1 MVNGTARLV
10 VDLGNSSTRV
20 KTYFGKTPKGSPR
33 NRLSYLDNRYGKIPE
48 EKLGNYLGSD
58 VYTEENSRIFKHND
72 IIYCNGS
79 VCNTEFGATT
89 IRPTALEKKYES
101 LVTKLTLINA
111 LCRGYED
118 IANFTNSDIESID
131 VDWELILLL
140 PPDDIDAGASKLV
153 ELAKSITTID
163 FMMPELQKNVNIVS
177 GTVYPEGFCALI
189 GVLFESKGVIR
200 PEYAYLVEEDT
211 KTLICDIG
219 AGTTDFMLAE
229 GANVISSTRF
239 TKEIGGNNVHQRV
252 RRLLKDEGVVLNDR
266 IVRKGT
272 ETGTVKSGAKVYD
285 ITPQINRAKSEVSNQ
300 LVDAV
305 QEFFE
310 DNMLPVQSI
319 NNLLICGGG
328 AESSD
333 NPDIEPIANY
343 IKEYMLRLSPNI
355 HLVELPNIVING
367 EESKASPRLLNI
379 IGAGI
384 LAE

>member
-1 MVNGTARLV
+1 MVNGTATLV

-20 KTYFGKTPKGSPR
+20 KTYFGKTSKGTPR
-33 NRLSYLDNRYGKIPE
+33 NRLSFLDNRYGVIPE
-48 EKLGNYLGSD
+48 DKLGNYLGSD
-58 VYTEENSRIFKHND
+58 VYTEENSRIFRHDD
-72 IIYCNGS
+72 ILYCNGNI
-79 VCNTEFGATT
+79 CNTEFSATA
-89 IRPTALEKKYES
+89 IRPTALEKKYSS
-101 LVTKLTLINA
+101 LVTKLTIINA

-118 IANFTNSDIESID
+118 IAEFTNSDIESVN
-131 VDWELILLL
+131 VDWELVLLL
-140 PPDDIDAGASKLV
+140 PPDDIDAGAGKLV
-153 ELAKSITTID
+153 ELAKSITSID
-163 FMMPELQKNVNIVS
+163 FVMPELKKEINIVG

-189 GVLFESKGVIR
+189 GILFESKGVVR
-200 PEYAYLVEEDT
+200 PDYAYLVEEDT
-211 KTLICDIG
+211 TTLICDIG

-229 GANVISSTRF
+229 GANVITSTRF

-272 ETGTVKSGAKVYD
+272 ETGFVKSGAKTYD
-285 ITPQINRAKSEVSNQ
+285 ITAQINRAKSEVSNQ

-333 NPDIEPIANY
+333 NEDIKPIADY
-343 IKEYMLRLSPNI
+343 IEEYMLRLSPDI
-355 HLVELPNIVING
+355 HLVELPNVVING
-367 EESKASPRLLNI
+367 EEEKASPRLLNI

>member
-20 KTYFGKTPKGSPR
+20 KTYFGKTAKGTPR
-33 NRLSYLDNRYGKIPE
+33 CKLSFLDNRYGIIPE
-48 EKLGNYLGSD
+48 EKLGNYLDSD
-58 VYTEENSRIFKHND
+58 VYTEENSRIFKLND
-72 IIYCNGS
+72 IIYCNGT
-79 VCNTEFGATT
+79 VCNTEFSATA

-101 LVTKLTLINA
+101 LVTKLTIINA
-111 LCRGYED
+111 LSRGYED
-118 IANFTNSDIESID
+118 IAEFTNSDIDAID
-131 VDWELILLL
+131 VEWELILLL

-153 ELAKSITTID
+153 ELAKSIDSIE
-163 FMMPELQKNVNIVS
+163 FLMPGFEKKVNITS

-189 GVLFESKGVIR
+189 GVLFENKGVLR
-200 PEYAYLVEEDT
+200 PEYGYLIGEDT
-211 KTLICDIG
+211 TTLICDIS

-252 RRLLKDEGVVLNDR
+252 RRMLKDNGIVLNDR

-272 ETGTVKSGAKVYD
+272 ETGFVKSGAKEYD
-285 ITPQINRAKSEVSNQ
+285 ITDQINAAKSEVSVQ

-333 NPDIEPIANY
+333 NPDINPIANY
-343 IKEYMLRLSPNI
+343 IEEYMLRLSPNI
-355 HLVELPNIVING
+355 HLVELPTVTVNG
-367 EESKASPRLLNI
+367 ERVKASPRLLNI